1 MIFILLPTLHV
12 WFVYVVDFGCLKPAL
27 KETYCVLPSLL
38 NLAQGMESVLGKII
52 SCRNNE
58 AIGTLLPLFFSPSLK
73 VDLDIPSGLKKSYSE
88 MSHEELHAYS
98 WIYLKMQAQVH
109 KFSLWIRN
117 LIKQGIILLRAAGT
131 VHP

>member
-1 MIFILLPTLHV
+1 MTKEVVFSHTHTQKDFISVRSIRVIFILLPTLHV

-58 AIGTLLPLFFSPSLK
+58 AIGTLLPLFF
-73 VDLDIPSGLKKSYSE
+73 
-88 MSHEELHAYS
+88 
-98 WIYLKMQAQVH
+98 
-109 KFSLWIRN
+109 FSL
-117 LIKQGIILLRAAGT
+117 T
-131 VHP
+131 